1 MGRFNGAESHTT
13 LLQRKVQRLEAEL
26 KGKDLMLNIYEKTV
40 FQNRCETCTYYQE
53 GEQPDGILWQSCDHD
68 FECAN
73 IYEFHYK
80 AKDEI
85 IKECYTCKHLEAPC
99 GDCNTET
106 NFLWE
111 AKDE

>member
-26 KGKDLMLNIYEKTV
+26 KGKDLMLNSYEKTV

-68 FECAN
+68 FQCAN
-73 IYEFHYK
+73 IYSFEYK
-80 AKDEI
+80 AKDE
-85 IKECYTCKHLEAPC
+85 K
-99 GDCNTET
+99 
-106 NFLWE
+106 
-111 AKDE
+111 